1 MDSDIAGGCVSESR
15 ELAEKCQQ
23 SAYISISTLPRTIW
37 AKPPKCSR
45 TLIVGTM
52 EALKAEV
59 AAKRKALQD
68 DTGRPTKYMRRGD
81 IERLQEEQQVK
92 EAKEREDATRRE
104 AEAEAEAQAVA
115 AKASIVSLDYSIE
128 DIHVLIRKWRA
139 GPFTVVY
146 ELATSNNISA

>member
-1 MDSDIAGGCVSESR
+1 
-15 ELAEKCQQ
+15 
-23 SAYISISTLPRTIW
+23 
-37 AKPPKCSR
+37 
-45 TLIVGTM
+45 M

-92 EAKEREDATRRE
+92 EAKEREEATRR
-104 AEAEAEAQAVA
+104 EAEAEAQAVA
-115 AKASIVSLDYSIE
+115 AKASIVSLDYTIE